1 VLPTRLIERVRQG
14 EQTIVDIFDTV
25 TIVSLTVDAI
35 PEATGADQDIVL
47 EITERINEELDELMN
62 EHGLERVRR
71 STGSELYVAG
81 LDLDDAR
88 AANAARFALGAVE
101 IVAAVGA
108 EFGQPLTA
116 RAGLSAGDVA
126 TGVLGT
132 NQLAFGIWGDPPGV
146 AVTLD
151 SLARP
156 SQVLADRSVADELGP
171 EWDIGPAEELPGL
184 ADDIEAHVVNGA
196 FAGSMPS
203 TPSSAREPSN

>member
-1 VLPTRLIERVRQG
+1 
-14 EQTIVDIFDTV
+14 
-25 TIVSLTVDAI
+25 
-35 PEATGADQDIVL
+35 
-47 EITERINEELDELMN
+47 M
-62 EHGLERVRR
+62 
-71 STGSELYVAG
+71 
-81 LDLDDAR
+81 
-88 AANAARFALGAVE
+88 
-101 IVAAVGA
+101 VAAVGA

-156 SQVLADRSVADELGP
+156 SQVLADRNVADQLGQ

-184 ADDIEAHVVNGA
+184 ADDIEAHAIRGA
-196 FAGSMPS
+196 IAGSEPNAPAE
-203 TPSSAREPSN
+203 TRGEVVAPGAVTRVRTAENKKEPSRFRMTVPESCSVMV